1 MKKSTTRTAVIVIC
15 LIAAMVGYFAY
26 LSNKSRESQAEK
38 EMTMVQSTLSRNMT
52 TDYPP
57 TPKEVIKYYNDI
69 LRCFYNEEHTD
80 EELSQLGCRA
90 RELYDAELLE
100 QNELGTY
107 MMRLGAEIQEYKE
120 KKRRI
125 TGTAVAASTNV
136 DLFSEDGYDFARLQS
151 NYSIIEGGEKSNTI
165 IVYLLRKDAQKRW
178 KIYGWTSAENVT
190 VGKETE

>member
-1 MKKSTTRTAVIVIC
+1 MAEPMTTHKLMI
-15 LIAAMVGYFAY
+15 LAMLDQVEMPLPYTVLADFFLLSEYSHYFAMQEA
-26 LSNKSRESQAEK
+26 L
-38 EMTMVQSTLSRNMT
+38 
-52 TDYPP
+52 
-57 TPKEVIKYYNDI
+57 
-69 LRCFYNEEHTD
+69 
-80 EELSQLGCRA
+80 
-90 RELYDAELLE
+90 AELLE

-151 NYSIIEGGEKSNTI
+151 NYSIIEGGEKSNTV

>member
-80 EELSQLGCRA
+80 EELNQLGCRA

>member
-80 EELSQLGCRA
+80 EELNQLGCRA

-151 NYSIIEGGEKSNTI
+151 NYSIIEGGEKRNTVM
-165 IVYLLRKDAQKRW
+165 VYLFSKEWQKKG
-178 KIYGWTSAENVT
+178 KIYWWRSAGKGRG
-190 VGKETE
+190 GKETE

>member
-80 EELSQLGCRA
+80 EELNQLGCRA

-151 NYSIIEGGEKSNTI
+151 NYSIIEGGEKSNTV